1 MTREAVIL
9 LLDFHYWARDR
20 LLDAVERLT
29 PEQFRRD
36 LGSSFGSVRDTL
48 VHLVSAEWTWCSR
61 WRGDTPSGRLTA
73 TDFET
78 AGDVRTRWNEEE
90 ARVRAFVERL
100 DAAGLTRVMEYPRFG
115 GPPLRSVVWHTLQH
129 VVNHATYH
137 RGQVTA
143 MLRQLGADPP
153 RNQDLITF
161 YRKRA

>member
-1 MTREAVIL
+1 MTPEALIA

-29 PEQFRRD
+29 PAQFRRD

-48 VHLVSAEWTWCSR
+48 VHLVSAEWAWCSR
-61 WRGDTPSGRLTA
+61 WQGASPSAHLTA

-78 AGDVRTRWNEEE
+78 AGDIRRRWNEEE
-90 ARVRAFVERL
+90 ARVRTFVDRL
-100 DAAGLTRVMEYPRFG
+100 GPYELNHVIEYALFG
-115 GPPLRSVVWHTLQH
+115 GAPTRSVCWHTLQH

-143 MLRQLGADPP
+143 MLRQLGAEPP
-153 RNQDLITF
+153 RNQDLINF
-161 YRKRA
+161 YRKQA